1 MRISDWSSDV
11 CSSDLV
17 DLNAF
22 LHIDR
27 DLTLAQ
33 ADAADQQLAQGQAG
47 PLTGIPIAHKDVF
60 ATQGWRTTAASKML
74 EHYTSPFDAT
84 VVARLQQAGALS
96 IGQLNCDEFAMG
108 SGNENRSEEHTSE
121 LQSLMSISYAAFCLR
136 KQNYHKIQD
145 I

>member
-74 EHYTSPFDAT
+74 EHYTRPFDAP
-84 VVARLQQAGALS
+84 VVARLQPAGAVS
-96 IGQLNCDEFAMG
+96 IGQLNFAVFAMG
-108 SGNENRSEEHTSE
+108 SGTDNSAFWPPRNR
-121 LQSLMSISYAAFCLR
+121 QSLV
-136 KQNYHKIQD
+136 
-145 I
+145 

>member
-1 MRISDWSSDV
+1 MSSTPLHTRVDILGALRRAWQAREV
-11 CSSDLV
+11 SARDLASSALDAAQAHV

-47 PLTGIPIAHKDVF
+47 PLKGIPIAHQDVF

-84 VVARLQQAGALS
+84 VAALQQQAGPGA
-96 IGQLNCDEFAMG
+96 IA
-108 SGNENRSEEHTSE
+108 
-121 LQSLMSISYAAFCLR
+121 
-136 KQNYHKIQD
+136 
-145 I
+145 

>member
-1 MRISDWSSDV
+1 MSSTPLHTQFDSIDALRRALQAREV
-11 CSSDLV
+11 SARDLASSALDAAQAHV

-74 EHYTSPFDAT
+74 E
-84 VVARLQQAGALS
+84 
-96 IGQLNCDEFAMG
+96 IGRASCRERVCQ
-108 SGNENRSEEHTSE
+108 
-121 LQSLMSISYAAFCLR
+121 YV
-136 KQNYHKIQD
+136 
-145 I
+145 

>member
-74 EHYTSPFDAT
+74 EHYTSP
-84 VVARLQQAGALS
+84 
-96 IGQLNCDEFAMG
+96 
-108 SGNENRSEEHTSE
+108 RSEESRVGKEGVSTGR
-121 LQSLMSISYAAFCLR
+121 YR
-136 KQNYHKIQD
+136 WTP
-145 I
+145 